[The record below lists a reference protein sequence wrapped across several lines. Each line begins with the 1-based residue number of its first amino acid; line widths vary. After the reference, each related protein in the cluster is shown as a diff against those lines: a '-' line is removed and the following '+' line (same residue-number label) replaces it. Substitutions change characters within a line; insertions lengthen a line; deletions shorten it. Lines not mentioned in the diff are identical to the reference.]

1 MSWID
6 KYKVIRRAVLA
17 IAIWMT
23 WAASEWSMWFATG
36 NSRNGMEIAAILAAV
51 QAPVMAFTGMVFK
64 VYVESKGE
72 A

>member
-6 KYKVIRRAVLA
+6 RHKIIRRVVLG
-17 IAIWMT
+17 IAIWTT
-23 WAASEWSMWFATG
+23 WAVSEWSMWFATG
-36 NSRNGMEIAAILAAV
+36 NARNGMEIAAILAAI

-64 VYVESKGE
+64 VYVENKGD

>member
-1 MSWID
+1 MKWID
-6 KYKVIRRAVLA
+6 NYKVIRRVVLG

-36 NSRNGMEIAAILAAV
+36 NARNGMEIAAILAAV

-64 VYVESKGE
+64 VYVENKGD

>member
-1 MSWID
+1 MTWID
-6 KYKVIRRAVLA
+6 KHKIIRRAVLG

-23 WAASEWSMWFATG
+23 WVSAEWATWFATA
-36 NSRNGMEIAAILAAV
+36 NARNGMEIAAILAAV

-64 VYVESKGE
+64 VYVENKGD

>member
-6 KYKVIRRAVLA
+6 KYLIIRRVTLA

-23 WAASEWSMWFATG
+23 WVSAEWAMWFATG

-64 VYVESKGE
+64 VYAENKGQ
-72 A
+72 

>member
-6 KYKVIRRAVLA
+6 KYKVVRRAVLA

-23 WAASEWSMWFATG
+23 WVSAEWATWFATG

-64 VYVESKGE
+64 VYVENKGE